1 MTKKILLLLILS
13 SGLAKA
19 QSNAIPN
26 GGFELW
32 NEIPLTETLDNWQTS
47 NSQGIGVCLKKEDA
61 QDLNYS
67 VYLETKAPTE
77 DGDLSFGYV
86 SFGDIDNGSGAP
98 YSDAVDSLVFYAKY
112 QIQPGDSA
120 IAVVIQIDAT
130 GAETYNILSIGGEN
144 STSFERFAMKMNAPA
159 QEKIIVAFAS
169 SNAFADEGFAGS
181 WIQLDNV
188 SFNHTSSTPSP
199 IDNYS
204 FENWTTPVM
213 NEAEDWYSTNAF
225 TYLFGIPENVSA
237 TTDAFEGSYAAKLVT
252 SEIGSQ
258 GDYFEGYLT
267 LGSDDFGAMYPLDAT
282 PTNFSG
288 AYKANINGTEGAY
301 ITLFFFENETLVA
314 QSYIEIN
321 ETEENY
327 VTFNEELNLTNQ
339 IDSIQLIC
347 SSGMGIGNVLF
358 LDDLALTGGDVG
370 ITENPFSI
378 VTVFP
383 NPVCNEV
390 YFDFNTA
397 VSNIKIMN
405 THGAVLSA
413 HVGQGNT
420 SIIDVRALPTGTY
433 FYEAATDQGF
443 LSRGSFI
450 KR

>member
-213 NEAEDWYSTNAF
+213 NEAEDWYSTNVF
-225 TYLFGIPENVSA
+225 IYLFGIPENVSA

-301 ITLFFFENETLVA
+301 ITLFFFSKMKHSLPKATLKSMK
-314 QSYIEIN
+314 Q
-321 ETEENY
+321 
-327 VTFNEELNLTNQ
+327 
-339 IDSIQLIC
+339 
-347 SSGMGIGNVLF
+347 
-358 LDDLALTGGDVG
+358 
-370 ITENPFSI
+370 
-378 VTVFP
+378 
-383 NPVCNEV
+383 
-390 YFDFNTA
+390 
-397 VSNIKIMN
+397 KRIMSPLMKN
-405 THGAVLSA
+405 
-413 HVGQGNT
+413 
-420 SIIDVRALPTGTY
+420 
-433 FYEAATDQGF
+433 
-443 LSRGSFI
+443 
-450 KR
+450 